1 MPGRRK
7 GGADRVEAA
16 GTVGAEAGGRL
27 TIDSDASWAFVGS
40 RVIALEVQVLC
51 AEAGYGAF
59 SLAPNGVGKRGY
71 CLA

>member
-1 MPGRRK
+1 M
-7 GGADRVEAA
+7 EAA
-16 GTVGAEAGGRL
+16 GIVGAEAGGRL
-27 TIDSDASWAFVGS
+27 TIGS
-40 RVIALEVQVLC
+40 RHELGVRCESGVIALEVQVLC